1 MFAGRAN
8 GLMLEFVGKLVTD
21 EIDGG
26 ALECCAS
33 FLKFLQQ
40 CVEGR

>member
-1 MFAGRAN
+1 
-8 GLMLEFVGKLVTD
+8 MLELVGKLVTD

-26 ALECCAS
+26 GLECCGS

-40 CVEGR
+40 GVKGH